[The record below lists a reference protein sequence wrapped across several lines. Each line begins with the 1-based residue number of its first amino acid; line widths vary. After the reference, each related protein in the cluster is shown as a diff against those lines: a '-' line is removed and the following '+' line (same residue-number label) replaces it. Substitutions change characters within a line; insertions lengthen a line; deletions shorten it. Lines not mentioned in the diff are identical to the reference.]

1 MKKNKLK
8 YKQNYPLIGTWS
20 SLSST
25 NAIDVL
31 GKTKLDFIIIDLEH
45 GMTSFENLENMVR
58 ICELNNKYP
67 IIRTM
72 NDDQQ
77 EILKCLET
85 GCNSI
90 MVPHISNADNAKKI
104 SEFCKYFPTGR
115 RGLSPYTR
123 VHDYSH
129 ENIKTKILNINKN
142 NFLGILV
149 EGPEGIENL
158 ESISKVKG
166 IDLIYLG
173 LFDISVSVGLPGEL
187 KNRKVLQKVKECQNI
202 ITSHGK
208 IPGCMSVDIKY
219 SKMLLKY
226 GYQFIAYLNDAYA
239 LKSFFDNEIYRLK

>member
-1 MKKNKLK
+1 MKKNQLK
-8 YKQNYPLIGTWS
+8 QKQNYPLIGTWS

-25 NAIDVL
+25 NAIDAL

-45 GMTSFENLENMVR
+45 GMTNFENLENIIR
-58 ICELNNKYP
+58 ICELNYKFP

-90 MVPHISNADNAKKI
+90 MVPHVSNADNAKKI
-104 SEFCKYFPTGR
+104 SEYCKYFPAGS

-129 ENIKTKILNINKN
+129 KDIKSKISNVNKN

-149 EGPEGIENL
+149 EGSEGIENL

-187 KNRKVLQKVKECQNI
+187 NNSKVLKRIKECQKI
-202 ITSHGK
+202 ISAYGK
-208 IPGCMSVDIKY
+208 IPGCMSIDIKY

-226 GYQFIAYLNDAYA
+226 GYKFIAYLNDAYA
-239 LKSFFDNEIYRLK
+239 LKSFFDNEINKLK